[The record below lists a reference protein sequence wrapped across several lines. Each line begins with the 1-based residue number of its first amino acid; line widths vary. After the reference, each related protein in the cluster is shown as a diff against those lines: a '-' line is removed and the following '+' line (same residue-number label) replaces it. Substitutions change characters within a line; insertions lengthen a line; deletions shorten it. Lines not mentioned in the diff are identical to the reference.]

1 MRNPRE
7 VLSEIRGTLSP
18 ARRRP
23 VNVLIENE
31 LAEAVCGMAEIVESV
46 LDRLDKLEAQPPA
59 RHGASP
65 SFPGAAGEN
74 GTVPFRPK
82 SKKPRNPE
90 QEVTR

>member
-7 VLSEIRGTLSP
+7 VLNAIRGTFSP

-59 RHGASP
+59 RHGDCPRLS
-65 SFPGAAGEN
+65 GAAGEY
-74 GTVPFRPK
+74 GTVPFRSK
-82 SKKPRNPE
+82 SRKPRNPE